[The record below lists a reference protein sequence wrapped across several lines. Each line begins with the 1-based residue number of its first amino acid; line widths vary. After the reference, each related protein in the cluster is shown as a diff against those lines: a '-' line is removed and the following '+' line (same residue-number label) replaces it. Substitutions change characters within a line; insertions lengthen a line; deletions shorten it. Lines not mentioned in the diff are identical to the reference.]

1 MQELVQQI
9 LQDQIKGKLNKQISN
24 SLGVS
29 DDKAQD
35 LIENS
40 LPYLL
45 GGLKKNTA
53 SETGKQ
59 SLLKALES
67 GKHDEAVLTDPLSST
82 EGEKVLKHVLGD
94 QEETIEA
101 QIAKD
106 TEVDPAQA
114 KKTLAVMA
122 PLVMAALS
130 KVVKVDKLNAD
141 KLSDI
146 VGDLSKNKDF
156 MGTGKKLA
164 MELLDKDGDGDIKDD
179 FIGLAQKW
187 ISRQFSKK

>member
-1 MQELVQQI
+1 MQELVQKL
-9 LQDQIKGKLNKQISN
+9 LQDQIKGQLNKQISA

-29 DDKAQD
+29 DGKAQD

-45 GGLKKNTA
+45 GGLKKNTQSKA
-53 SETGKQ
+53 GKD

-67 GKHDEAVLTDPLSST
+67 GKHDEKVLTDPLSST
-82 EGEKVLKHVLGD
+82 EGERVLKHVLGS
-94 QEETIEA
+94 QEEAVET
-101 QIAKD
+101 QIAKE
-106 TEVDPAQA
+106 TGVDPAQA

-122 PLVMAALS
+122 PVVMAALG

-146 VGDLSKNKDF
+146 VSELSKNKDF
-156 MGTGKKLA
+156 AGTGKKVVL
-164 MELLDKDGDGDIKDD
+164 ELLDQDGDGDIKDD
-179 FIGLAQKW
+179 FIGLAQKLVKN
-187 ISRQFSKK
+187 FMGKK